1 MNKTFYWIVGG
12 VAVWYIL
19 SKTMLAKKANLVLKD
34 VRPGGKILSP
44 EINLDI
50 AVQNPSNQQATLKSV
65 TGNLYINDKFVANF
79 TSFGDQ
85 IIAPRAESVITIKAK
100 PGLVGAYNTIKTLL
114 TERNGSLTASFNGS
128 ANVDGILIP
137 INETISI

>member
-19 SKTMLAKKANLVLKD
+19 SKTMLAKKVNLVLKD
-34 VRPGGKILSP
+34 VRPGGKVLSP
-44 EINLDI
+44 EINIDI

-85 IIAPRAESVITIKAK
+85 LISPRAESIITIKAK

-114 TERNGSLTASFNGS
+114 TDRTGNLTASFNGS